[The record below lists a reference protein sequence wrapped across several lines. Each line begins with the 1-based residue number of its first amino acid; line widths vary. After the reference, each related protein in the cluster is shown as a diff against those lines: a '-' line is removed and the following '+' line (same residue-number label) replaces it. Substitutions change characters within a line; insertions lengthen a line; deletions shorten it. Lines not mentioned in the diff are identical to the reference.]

1 MLSILQQ
8 FHENMERVRTIGGFY
23 ETLGQLTTSAV
34 DATDLLRTQIVM
46 AVSALDHY
54 IHEITRVGMLE
65 VYRGERPQTGAFL
78 HFQVRLDAVLKRTS
92 EVYQDD
98 EWLDRE
104 IRRKHGYLAFQ
115 QPDRIADAIRL
126 FSTCELWPSVASQLN
141 LNVSDV
147 RAQLQLIVT
156 RRNQI
161 AHEADL
167 DSDQPGSRWPISPSD
182 STNAVD
188 FIQNV
193 CEAIYLV
200 VT

>member
-1 MLSILQQ
+1 
-8 FHENMERVRTIGGFY
+8 MERVRAINGFY
-23 ETLGQLTTSAV
+23 EALRQLMPPAV

-78 HFQVRLDAVLKRTS
+78 HFQVRLDAALRGIT
-92 EVYQDD
+92 EVHQDD
-98 EWLDRE
+98 EWLDME

-126 FSTCELWPSVASQLN
+126 FSACELWPSVASQLN
-141 LNVSDV
+141 LKVSDV
-147 RAQLQLIVT
+147 RDQLALIVT

-167 DSDQPGSRWPISPSD
+167 DPAQPGSRWPISTSD

-193 CEAIYLV
+193 CEAIHSV